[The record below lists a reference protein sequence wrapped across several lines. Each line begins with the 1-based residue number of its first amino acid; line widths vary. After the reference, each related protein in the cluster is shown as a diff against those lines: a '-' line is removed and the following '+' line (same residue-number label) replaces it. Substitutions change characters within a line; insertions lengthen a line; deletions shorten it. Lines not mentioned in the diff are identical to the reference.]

1 MQTEDQVVEQEQVE
15 VSEVEQEA
23 RHQGWVPKDEFRG
36 KESDWIE
43 AEVFVQRGKEINPIL
58 KKNNERLL
66 RELDSQKKE
75 MGELRAATEEF
86 KKFQKEQ
93 YERKA
98 SSLETEIKSLREQKK
113 QAITQ
118 GDGELA
124 VNIDDQIDA
133 LKEEKSQAR
142 EDSKE
147 APPARQAEP
156 VSPEVAEWVEQN
168 KWYSTDVRMA
178 AAANVIAEDI
188 KRSQPWIQGKEF
200 FKELDKALEE
210 NFTPERLG
218 KSSRKS
224 VRSPVEGASPSGA
237 SSRGGKQSYDNL
249 PADAKTA
256 CDNFVKQKL
265 MSREDYVSSYFS

>member
-1 MQTEDQVVEQEQVE
+1 MQTEDQVQDHEQVDIP
-15 VSEVEQEA
+15 EVEHEA
-23 RHQGWVPKDEFRG
+23 RQQGWVPKSEFRG
-36 KESDWIE
+36 KESDWID

-98 SSLETEIKSLREQKK
+98 ASLETEIKSLREQKK
-113 QAITQ
+113 QAISS

-124 VNIDDQIDA
+124 VTLDDQIDA

-142 EDSKE
+142 EESKE
-147 APPARQAEP
+147 VPPARQAEP

-188 KRSQPWIQGKEF
+188 KRSQPWITGKEF

-210 NFTPERLG
+210 NFSAERLG
-218 KSSRKS
+218 KASRKS
-224 VRSPVEGASPSGA
+224 VRSPVEGASPNGS

-265 MSREDYVSSYFS
+265 MTREDYVSSYFS